1 MDHLRKEHDITD
13 QSRKEILKG
22 KRQLSI
28 EESIANGEQ
37 HPRLRRRLNTG
48 EHSTIKGDPLEILLV
63 RLLAAGKPSALLIS

>member
-13 QSRKEILKG
+13 QSRKEISKE

-28 EESIANGEQ
+28 KESIANGEQ

-48 EHSTIKGDPLEILLV
+48 AYSTIQGDPLEILLV
-63 RLLAAGKPSALLIS
+63 QLLVAGKPWALLIS